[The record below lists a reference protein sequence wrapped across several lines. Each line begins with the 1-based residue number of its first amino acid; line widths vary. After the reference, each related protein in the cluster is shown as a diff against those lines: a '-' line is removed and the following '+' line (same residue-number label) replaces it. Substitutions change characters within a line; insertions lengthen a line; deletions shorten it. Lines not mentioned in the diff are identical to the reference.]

1 MLNLDTIHI
10 SCVLFSLPV
19 EWCHGVVV
27 IVTVKFHSTKSE
39 IRFCAG
45 SNPAA
50 SVLGICDGE
59 NLWQWSPL
67 EIRLNAFHKLNI
79 PQKQFIIMMMITNSL
94 SHFSLRLFAFESD
107 RLHYEWEREHRAN
120 VTWKHEENSS
130 LSRSLFAL
138 L

>member
-27 IVTVKFHSTKSE
+27 IVTVEFHSTKSE

-50 SVLGICDGE
+50 SVLEICDGE
-59 NLWQWSPL
+59 SLWQWSPL
-67 EIRLNAFHKLNI
+67 EIRVNAFHKLNI
-79 PQKQFIIMMMITNSL
+79 PQKQFIIMMMIINSL
-94 SHFSLRLFAFESD
+94 WHFSLRLFVFESG

-120 VTWKHEENSS
+120 VTWKHEDNSS